1 MKIPDI
7 ATPFVNGLNKFF
19 SYAWLYMRQ
28 FGLLVYC
35 LFRWRKVN
43 VGYFESLQQALIQG
57 VPAYLCWDAR
67 YYYKVCIN
75 GINVT
80 FHQTPILYAKQ
91 YTGTFTLE
99 AWGVFSK
106 QTVTIQLEVKEKYV
120 DEKYKP
126 VQFNYEQ
133 RTGAYYHHIE
143 RDLLQIKVKEFRP
156 RGFEIKFPPYHQYGL
171 QIKNDHI
178 IDDELLNALQ
188 EKNTL

>member
-1 MKIPDI
+1 
-7 ATPFVNGLNKFF
+7 
-19 SYAWLYMRQ
+19 
-28 FGLLVYC
+28 
-35 LFRWRKVN
+35 VN

-133 RTGAYYHHIE
+133 RTGAYYNHIE

-178 IDDELLNALQ
+178 IDVELLNALQ